1 MIGLAS
7 QRKNSAIPM
16 DMKPNRF
23 SLGRNPLSDAPYR
36 NPGMV
41 LNEQGLGRHRL
52 SGAPYRNPG
61 VVLNKQ
67 GPDRHRL
74 SGALHL
80 CSDVVLSEQRSL
92 HLSRRMRRARKLAE
106 ANRLRV
112 GSWNVGSLT
121 GKLRELMD
129 AAIRRRVNIL
139 CVQETRWAGQKA
151 REVENTGIQVQPVLG
166 TA

>member
-1 MIGLAS
+1 
-7 QRKNSAIPM
+7 
-16 DMKPNRF
+16 
-23 SLGRNPLSDAPYR
+23 
-36 NPGMV
+36 MV

-52 SGAPYRNPG
+52 SGAPYRNPD
-61 VVLNKQ
+61 VVSNEQ
-67 GPDRHRL
+67 GPSRHRL

-80 CSDVVLSEQRSL
+80 RPDVVLIEQGSL

-121 GKLRELMD
+121 GKLRELVD

-139 CVQETRWAGQKA
+139 CV
-151 REVENTGIQVQPVLG
+151 
-166 TA
+166 